1 MTNLEINGFQLNEY
15 TLPIIERFADDIPGG
30 FFIYHA
36 DGDEE
41 LIYFNR
47 AMLRIFGCATKDE
60 FVAHVKNSFKG
71 IVHPDDLDEVEKSI
85 VKQISSNQH
94 KLDYVEYRIIQKD
107 GTVRWIEDYGHFMHS
122 EVYGDIFY
130 VFIDD
135 ATDRLMKRLSDMEEI
150 NIELR
155 RAYTQEEQFQRALL
169 HDAAAFFEIDLETDE
184 FTAPGAQLLGENI
197 TGIFDYKSIPRFK
210 KHSEYVEY
218 CAEHTIDNEK
228 PLFLEFFDSGRLKKC
243 YENGALEQVFD
254 TWIKDAFGSERFFR
268 FTLLLGRSEANG
280 HTVALSIAKDIT
292 DAVKHRKLLEEA
304 WKQAEIANVARN
316 TFLNNISHDIK
327 TPLNGILGY
336 TDLMVRHI
344 DNKEA
349 LLEYI
354 EKIRLCSEQLNS
366 IWDKTLEI
374 SNMESGKVVLKNE
387 KCILSEILDEVEHK
401 CGLKAEAKRLRFSS
415 GGRSI
420 THDLII
426 ADRVHLRSIL
436 WQILD
441 NAIKYTPEG
450 GEITLSVSELQDAP
464 KGSARYQFAVKD
476 TGKGMHKEF
485 LDKLF
490 KPFERESNSTH
501 SGVFG
506 MGLGLPVAKNLVD
519 LMGGSIH
526 AESTPGKGSVF
537 TVRLTFKLQEQEV
550 TEERP
555 FDSKKADLSGKRIL
569 LVEDNE
575 INREITE
582 DFLNSMGFSVDTAV
596 DGADALRKVKIS
608 SPYDV
613 ILMDIQM
620 PVMNGYE
627 SARAIRQLEDPALA
641 GVPIIALSADAFAV
655 SQEKSIEAG
664 MNAHCPKPINVESL
678 CNMISKILRCHQ

>member
-1 MTNLEINGFQLNEY
+1 MTIPESFGFQLNEY
-15 TLPIIERFADDIPGG
+15 TLPIIEQFAEAIPGG

-47 AMLRIFGCATKDE
+47 AMLRIFGCDTKEE
-60 FVAHVKNSFKG
+60 FIAHVNNSFKG

-85 VKQISSNQH
+85 IQQISSNKH
-94 KLDYVEYRIIQKD
+94 SLDYVEYRIIQKD
-107 GTVRWIEDYGHFMHS
+107 GTLRWIEDYGHFIHS

-135 ATDRLMKRLSDMEEI
+135 ATDRLMKRLADMEEI
-150 NIELR
+150 NLELR
-155 RAYTQEEQFQRALL
+155 RAYSQEEQFQRALL

-184 FTAPGAQLLGENI
+184 FTAPGAQLLGDDMA
-197 TGIFDYKSIPRFK
+197 GIFDSKTIPRFK

-218 CAEHTIDNEK
+218 CAGHAVSSEK
-228 PLFLEFFDSGRLKKC
+228 EQFLEFFNPGRLKKC
-243 YENGALEQVFD
+243 YENGELEQVYNA
-254 TWIKDAFGSERFFR
+254 WINDDFCSERFFR
-268 FTLLLGRSEANG
+268 FILLLGRSEATG

-292 DAVKHRKLLEEA
+292 NAVEHRKILEDA

-366 IWDKTLEI
+366 ICDESLEI
-374 SNMESGKVVLKNE
+374 TNMESGKVVLKNE
-387 KCILSEILDEVEHK
+387 KCALTDILDELERK
-401 CGLKAEAKRLRFSS
+401 CRLKAEAKHLRFSS
-415 GGRSI
+415 GGRDI
-420 THDLII
+420 THSLII
-426 ADRVHLRSIL
+426 ADSVHLRNIL
-436 WQILD
+436 WQIMD
-441 NAIKYTPEG
+441 NAVKYTPEG
-450 GEITLSVSELQDAP
+450 GEVIFSVSELQDAP
-464 KGSARYQFAVKD
+464 KGRARYQFVVKD
-476 TGKGMHKEF
+476 TGKGIHKEF
-485 LDKLF
+485 LGKLF
-490 KPFERESNSTH
+490 KPFERENDSTH

-506 MGLGLPVAKNLVD
+506 VGLGLPVAKNLVD

-526 AESTPGKGSVF
+526 AESSPGKGSVF
-537 TVRLTFKLQEQEV
+537 TVRLTFKLQNQEAA
-550 TEERP
+550 EERP
-555 FDSKKADLSGKRIL
+555 FDRKVDLSGKRIL

-582 DFLNSMGFSVDTAV
+582 DFLNSMGFYVDTAV
-596 DGADALRKVKIS
+596 DGADALDKVKLS
-608 SPYDV
+608 KPYDV
-613 ILMDIQM
+613 VLMDIQM

-627 SARAIRQLEDPALA
+627 SARAIRQLEDPVLA

-678 CNMISKILRCHQ
+678 CSMISKILSCHQ